1 MLPVV
6 IITQNMNDIE
16 IKKASIG
23 KVGFFFNDE
32 NEKTYKIGR
41 LVSVTKNGN
50 VEDEDQTY
58 YDNFTPMNRAELLE
72 CIDLEFFS

>member
-1 MLPVV
+1 VLTVV

-16 IKKASIG
+16 IKRASIG

-32 NEKTYKIGR
+32 NEKTHKIGR

-58 YDNFTPMNRAELLE
+58 YDNFTPMKRADLLE

>member
-1 MLPVV
+1 
-6 IITQNMNDIE
+6 MNDIE
-16 IKKASIG
+16 IKRASIG

-32 NEKTYKIGR
+32 NEKTHKIGR

-58 YDNFTPMNRAELLE
+58 YDNFTPMSLAGIYEV
-72 CIDLEFFS
+72 IDNEFFS

>member
-1 MLPVV
+1 
-6 IITQNMNDIE
+6 MNDIE
-16 IKKASIG
+16 QKRASIG

-32 NEKTYKIGR
+32 DEKTHKIGR
-41 LVSVTKNGN
+41 LISVTANGN
-50 VEDEDQTY
+50 CMDEDLVY